1 MPRYT
6 RRTITDL
13 TTLERHLEQVRVQ
26 GYAVDLEE
34 CFDGVCCLGCPV
46 IDWTGET
53 IGSISTSMPT
63 SQFLALDET
72 MVAASLKAAA
82 YATMAG
88 RRMAVLRRVEMGDPV
103 GGNFAREE
111 LTASKRT
118 V

>member
-1 MPRYT
+1 LR
-6 RRTITDL
+6 
-13 TTLERHLEQVRVQ
+13 

-63 SQFLALDET
+63 SQFLSLDESK
-72 MVAASLKAAA
+72 VAASLKAAA
-82 YATMAG
+82 CATMAG
-88 RRMAVLRRVEMGDPV
+88 RRMAVLRRVEMSDPV
-103 GGNFAREE
+103 SGGYASEE
-111 LTASKRT
+111 LATRKRA